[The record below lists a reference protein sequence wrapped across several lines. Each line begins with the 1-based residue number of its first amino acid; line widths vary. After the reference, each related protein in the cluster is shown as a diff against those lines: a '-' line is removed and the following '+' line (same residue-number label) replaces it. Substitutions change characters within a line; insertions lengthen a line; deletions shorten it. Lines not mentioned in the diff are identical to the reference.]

1 MMQVNNLEQFLAW
14 VKSSPCEFTL
24 SSMSG
29 GCVHVKFTVPCDKAI
44 GPNEAEQFYKS
55 FNSTENVY
63 APNANVGIEDRN
75 DLMNKCYEDGFRDGR
90 REYADVE
97 GIELP
102 EFYLNEL
109 DKPVSIV
116 KEKSK

>member
-1 MMQVNNLEQFLAW
+1 MMQVDNLEKFLAW
-14 VKSSPCEFTL
+14 VRSSPCQFTL

-75 DLMNKCYEDGFRDGR
+75 DLMNKCYEDGFKDGR
-90 REYADVE
+90 
-97 GIELP
+97 
-102 EFYLNEL
+102 L
-109 DKPVSIV
+109 DMYHVHYT
-116 KEKSK
+116 EKGDL